1 MRCPFCS
8 HLDTKVIDSREVGE
22 GDQIRRRRECIS
34 CKGRFTTYESA
45 ELNLPRII
53 KSDNR
58 RESFD
63 EEKLRAGILRAVEKC
78 PVEMERVETAI
89 SNIKNNLRAAGE
101 REIKSI
107 KIGNWVMEELKGLDK
122 VAYVRFASVY
132 RSFEDVK
139 SFLEEI
145 ERLEHELP
153 PELKRN
159 QLDLE
164 EDERSMSFREEP
176 VKKTTASNA
185 ALKKELQFLKLSNQQ
200 LREENKKL
208 VRKNRELKDKLDVF
222 ITHINEVI
230 IRHK

>member
-8 HLDTKVIDSREVGE
+8 HLNTKVIDSREVGE
-22 GDQIRRRRECIS
+22 GGQTRRRRECKG
-34 CKGRFTTYESA
+34 CKGRFTTYESI

-53 KSDNR
+53 KSDSR

-89 SNIKNNLRAAGE
+89 SNIKNNLRAIGE
-101 REIKSI
+101 REVKSI
-107 KIGNWVMEELKGLDK
+107 RIGNWVMEELKELDK

-132 RSFEDVK
+132 RSFEDVR

-159 QLDLE
+159 QLDLLQSDG
-164 EDERSMSFREEP
+164 DE
-176 VKKTTASNA
+176 N
-185 ALKKELQFLKLSNQQ
+185 
-200 LREENKKL
+200 
-208 VRKNRELKDKLDVF
+208 
-222 ITHINEVI
+222 
-230 IRHK
+230 

>member
-22 GDQIRRRRECIS
+22 GGQIRRRRECKG
-34 CKGRFTTYESA
+34 CKGRFTTYESI

-53 KSDNR
+53 KSDSR

-89 SNIKNNLRAAGE
+89 SNIKNNLRAIGE
-101 REIKSI
+101 REVKSI
-107 KIGNWVMEELKGLDK
+107 RIGNWVMEELKELDK

-132 RSFEDVK
+132 RSFEDVR

-159 QLDLE
+159 QLDLLQSDG
-164 EDERSMSFREEP
+164 DE
-176 VKKTTASNA
+176 N
-185 ALKKELQFLKLSNQQ
+185 
-200 LREENKKL
+200 
-208 VRKNRELKDKLDVF
+208 
-222 ITHINEVI
+222 
-230 IRHK
+230 

>member
-22 GDQIRRRRECIS
+22 GDQIRRRRECIG
-34 CKGRFTTYESA
+34 CKARFTTYESI
-45 ELNLPRII
+45 ELNFPRII
-53 KSDNR
+53 KSDSR

-78 PVEMERVETAI
+78 PVEMERVDTAI
-89 SNIKNNLRAAGE
+89 SNIKNNLRAIGE
-101 REIKSI
+101 REVKSI
-107 KIGNWVMEELKGLDK
+107 RIGNWVMEELKKLDK

-132 RSFEDVK
+132 RNFEDVR

-159 QLDLE
+159 QLDLLQSDG
-164 EDERSMSFREEP
+164 DE
-176 VKKTTASNA
+176 N
-185 ALKKELQFLKLSNQQ
+185 
-200 LREENKKL
+200 
-208 VRKNRELKDKLDVF
+208 
-222 ITHINEVI
+222 
-230 IRHK
+230 

>member
-22 GDQIRRRRECIS
+22 GEQIRRRRECLADS
-34 CKGRFTTYESA
+34 CKGRFSTYESI

-53 KSDNR
+53 KSDSR

-63 EEKLRAGILRAVEKC
+63 EEKLRAGILRAVEKR

-89 SNIKNNLRAAGE
+89 SNIKNNLRAIGE
-101 REIKSI
+101 REVKSI
-107 KIGNWVMEELKGLDK
+107 RIGNWVMEELKELDK

-132 RSFEDVK
+132 RSFEDVR

-159 QLDLE
+159 QLDLLQSDG
-164 EDERSMSFREEP
+164 DE
-176 VKKTTASNA
+176 N
-185 ALKKELQFLKLSNQQ
+185 
-200 LREENKKL
+200 
-208 VRKNRELKDKLDVF
+208 
-222 ITHINEVI
+222 
-230 IRHK
+230 

>member
-22 GDQIRRRRECIS
+22 GDQIRRRRECIG
-34 CKGRFTTYESA
+34 CKARFTTYESI
-45 ELNLPRII
+45 ELNFPRII
-53 KSDNR
+53 KSDSR

-89 SNIKNNLRAAGE
+89 SNIKNNLRAIGE
-101 REIKSI
+101 REVKSI
-107 KIGNWVMEELKGLDK
+107 RIGNWVMEELKKLDK

-132 RSFEDVK
+132 RNFEDVR

-159 QLDLE
+159 QLDLLQSDG
-164 EDERSMSFREEP
+164 DE
-176 VKKTTASNA
+176 N
-185 ALKKELQFLKLSNQQ
+185 
-200 LREENKKL
+200 
-208 VRKNRELKDKLDVF
+208 
-222 ITHINEVI
+222 
-230 IRHK
+230 

>member
-22 GDQIRRRRECIS
+22 GDQIRRRRECIG
-34 CKGRFTTYESA
+34 CKVRFTTYESI

-53 KSDNR
+53 KSDSR

-89 SNIKNNLRAAGE
+89 SNIKNNLRAIGE
-101 REIKSI
+101 REVKSI
-107 KIGNWVMEELKGLDK
+107 RIGNWVMEELKELDK

-132 RSFEDVK
+132 RSFEDVR

-159 QLDLE
+159 QLDLLQSDG
-164 EDERSMSFREEP
+164 DE
-176 VKKTTASNA
+176 N
-185 ALKKELQFLKLSNQQ
+185 
-200 LREENKKL
+200 
-208 VRKNRELKDKLDVF
+208 
-222 ITHINEVI
+222 
-230 IRHK
+230 

>member
-22 GDQIRRRRECIS
+22 GDQIRRRRECLG
-34 CKGRFTTYESA
+34 CKGRFTTYESI

-53 KSDNR
+53 KSDSR

-63 EEKLRAGILRAVEKC
+63 EEKLRAGILRAVEKR

-89 SNIKNNLRAAGE
+89 SNIKNNLRATGK
-101 REIKSI
+101 REVKSI
-107 KIGNWVMEELKGLDK
+107 RIGNWVMEELKELDK

-132 RSFEDVK
+132 RSFEDVR

-159 QLDLE
+159 QLDLLQSDG
-164 EDERSMSFREEP
+164 DE
-176 VKKTTASNA
+176 N
-185 ALKKELQFLKLSNQQ
+185 
-200 LREENKKL
+200 
-208 VRKNRELKDKLDVF
+208 
-222 ITHINEVI
+222 
-230 IRHK
+230 

>member
-8 HLDTKVIDSREVGE
+8 HLDTKVKDSREVGE
-22 GDQIRRRRECIS
+22 GDQIRRRRECVA
-34 CKGRFTTYESA
+34 CKARFTSYETV

-53 KSDNR
+53 KSDSR

-89 SNIKNNLRAAGE
+89 SNIKNNLRATGE
-101 REIKSI
+101 REVKSI
-107 KIGNWVMEELKGLDK
+107 KVGNWVMEELKELDK

-132 RSFEDVK
+132 RSFEDVR

-159 QLDLE
+159 QLDLLQSDG
-164 EDERSMSFREEP
+164 DE
-176 VKKTTASNA
+176 N
-185 ALKKELQFLKLSNQQ
+185 
-200 LREENKKL
+200 
-208 VRKNRELKDKLDVF
+208 
-222 ITHINEVI
+222 
-230 IRHK
+230 

>member
-8 HLDTKVIDSREVGE
+8 HLDTKVVDSREVGE
-22 GDQIRRRRECIS
+22 GDQIRRRRECID
-34 CKGRFTTYESA
+34 CKGRYTTYETI

-53 KSDNR
+53 KSDSR

-78 PVEMERVETAI
+78 PVEMEKVEKAI
-89 SNIKNNLRAAGE
+89 SNIKNNLRAIGE

-107 KIGNWVMEELKGLDK
+107 KIGNWVMEELKELDK

-132 RSFEDVK
+132 RSFEDVR

-145 ERLEHELP
+145 ERLEDELP

-159 QLDLE
+159 QLDLLKSDG
-164 EDERSMSFREEP
+164 DES
-176 VKKTTASNA
+176 
-185 ALKKELQFLKLSNQQ
+185 
-200 LREENKKL
+200 
-208 VRKNRELKDKLDVF
+208 
-222 ITHINEVI
+222 
-230 IRHK
+230 

>member
-22 GDQIRRRRECIS
+22 GDQIRRRRECIG
-34 CKGRFTTYESA
+34 CKARFTTYESI
-45 ELNLPRII
+45 ELNFPRII
-53 KSDNR
+53 KSDSR

-89 SNIKNNLRAAGE
+89 SNIKNNLRAIGE
-101 REIKSI
+101 REVKSI
-107 KIGNWVMEELKGLDK
+107 RIGNWVMEELKELDK

-132 RSFEDVK
+132 RSFEDVR

-159 QLDLE
+159 QLDLLQSDG
-164 EDERSMSFREEP
+164 DE
-176 VKKTTASNA
+176 N
-185 ALKKELQFLKLSNQQ
+185 
-200 LREENKKL
+200 
-208 VRKNRELKDKLDVF
+208 
-222 ITHINEVI
+222 
-230 IRHK
+230 